1 MSKDVAPNRIK
12 WIDQYRAILFLFV
25 IMVHTDRSPFCLRAC
40 YDFFYLP
47 GFFFLSGYLFKAKSY
62 KESMI
67 GVINGLLIPLMIY
80 YAILSLL
87 TLLVEADFR
96 LVFESFTRKVLSGDA
111 WFIPC
116 LISLEIMF
124 ITFYYLIRPFSNYF
138 TLLLLIVSVISYFY
152 FTSQPFRHYPWNID
166 TASWCLIYFI
176 IGTLFKTKSVFFGK
190 RFSIFIFGGYSAL
203 AILFSYIGIAGGG
216 MIDIHNN
223 YVYNPITYIF
233 LSIFGVF
240 AFFWLARNLP
250 ISEILCKFGQYTL
263 FAFPFQTL
271 IYQKIL
277 KILHKIG
284 VVDILHNDL
293 VFVTVMTFLV
303 FLTLYVVGS
312 VLMRYAPAL
321 MGKYK
326 YIN

>member
-1 MSKDVAPNRIK
+1 MSKDVAPNRII

-62 KESMI
+62 KDSI
-67 GVINGLLIPLMIY
+67 KGVINGLLIPLIIY
-80 YAILSLL
+80 YTILSLL
-87 TLLVEADFR
+87 TLFVEADFK
-96 LVFESFTRKVLSGDA
+96 LVLESFTRKVLSGDA

-116 LISLEIMF
+116 LITLEIMF
-124 ITFYYLIRPFSNYF
+124 ITFYYLIRPFSNYSI
-138 TLLLLIVSVISYFY
+138 LLLLAVSAISYFY
-152 FTSQPFRHYPWNID
+152 FTSRPFRHYPWNID

-176 IGTLFKTKSVFFGK
+176 IGTLFKMKSIFFGK
-190 RFSIFIFGGYSAL
+190 KLSIIIFGGYSTL
-203 AILFSYIGIAGGG
+203 AILFSYLGIAGGG

-223 YVYNPITYIF
+223 YVYNPVTYFF

-240 AFFWLARNLP
+240 ASFWLARNLP
-250 ISEILCKFGQYTL
+250 TSKILSRFGQYTL

-284 VVDILHNDL
+284 VVDFLRNDL
-293 VFVTVMTFLV
+293 VFLTIVTLLV
-303 FLTLYVVGS
+303 FSSLYIVGNI
-312 VLMRYAPAL
+312 LMRYAPAL

-326 YIN
+326 YIK